1 MKLKI
6 TFSFFVAI
14 SLILLYSL
22 FTFAFADD
30 SVQHTNFP
38 TSITSKFG
46 DKSQTYQF
54 EDERFY
60 KAVSGT
66 TIDNATILSY
76 AVTNVS
82 EKSNICYQGYIVKV
96 NKSYGVSLDT
106 IEYLNYAPRS
116 IERDNYYIF
125 SFEGLSPS
133 DCVIFD
139 TNKISETDAMYIIDA
154 KGQEL
159 YQEDAYTLAMQKLE
173 KISNGLSDDDV
184 ISNIQSISCPSDADV
199 NLYNFLS
206 YNEAKKYK
214 NVKPCIDAEYIFYP
228 QEVAGK
234 TFSVNQTLNFKIKV
248 NEKWDS
254 FGDYIRHPIYF
265 GNNRERSIYYSYTKD
280 YSFDI
285 PSDYQSLPSNYT
297 DYNDSSITHSVYYDS
312 STNKIYVRVSVLR
325 SDIEDD
331 VHKYLK
337 DFKNWSDDDPNK
349 KQFKYGHPVCR
360 TCEADEP
367 GSKNLS
373 GKYNHIGDP
382 CRSDKHHTLD
392 STCQLHSDS
401 ASSDY
406 FHFFSNLDP
415 DEHLKVSED
424 STYIDAN
431 GDKHN
436 KDGNASIRFL
446 DSEPAGGT
454 NGYIDTHYTDSDKD
468 IIYNTRDDFNLDS
481 DNKVKDP
488 SFTDSVNTLKNL
500 LKSLKDF
507 PQFFADF
514 FDFLPGSYALA
525 TLLMILITIMIV
537 VGFVKLVL

>member
-14 SLILLYSL
+14 LLISLYSL

-38 TSITSKFG
+38 SSITSKTG
-46 DKSQTYQF
+46 DKSYTLQF
-54 EDERFY
+54 NDVENFFY
-60 KAVSGT
+60 DTVAGT
-66 TIDNATILSY
+66 TCDNAIILSY
-76 AVTNVS
+76 SVTNTA
-82 EKSNICYQGYIVKV
+82 KQPGFCYQGYFVKI
-96 NKSYGVSLDT
+96 NKSDGVT
-106 IEYLNYAPRS
+106 IKNISAARAGHGL
-116 IERDNYYIF
+116 IETDSYYIF
-125 SFEGLSPS
+125 SLENLGYS
-133 DCVIFD
+133 DCILD
-139 TNKISETDAMYIIDA
+139 GSNITETDSMYVIDA
-154 KGQEL
+154 KGQVNS
-159 YQEDAYTLAMQKLE
+159 QNSAMTLALHKLE
-173 KISNGLSDDDV
+173 KISNGQSDSDV
-184 ISNIQSISCPSDADV
+184 TCNIQTIDCPTDADV

-214 NVKPCIDAEYIFYP
+214 DVKPCIDAEYIFYP
-228 QEVAGK
+228 SEVAGK
-234 TFSVNQTLNFKIKV
+234 TLSINQTLNFKEKV
-248 NEKWDS
+248 GVNMS
-254 FGDYIRHPIYF
+254 FSESISHPLYSLF
-265 GNNRERSIYYSYTKD
+265 NDVQTIYYSYTKD

-297 DYNDSSITHSVYYDS
+297 DYNDSSIKHSVYYVPD
-312 STNKIYVRVSVLR
+312 TNKIYVRVSVLR
-325 SDIEDD
+325 KDIEDD
-331 VHKYLK
+331 YHKYLK
-337 DFKNWSDDDPNK
+337 NFKNWSDDDPNK
-349 KQFKYGHPVCR
+349 KLFKYGYPFCDDDNSPDDVGNH
-360 TCEADEP
+360 A
-367 GSKNLS
+367 
-373 GKYNHIGDP
+373 GKYKHIGDP

-406 FHFFSNLDP
+406 FHFYSNLDS
-415 DEHLKVSED
+415 DEHLKVSD
-424 STYIDAN
+424 TSTYVDSN
-431 GDKHN
+431 GDKHT

-454 NGYIDTHYTDSDKD
+454 NGYIDSHYTDSDKD

-488 SFTDSVNTLKNL
+488 SFSDSVNTLKNL